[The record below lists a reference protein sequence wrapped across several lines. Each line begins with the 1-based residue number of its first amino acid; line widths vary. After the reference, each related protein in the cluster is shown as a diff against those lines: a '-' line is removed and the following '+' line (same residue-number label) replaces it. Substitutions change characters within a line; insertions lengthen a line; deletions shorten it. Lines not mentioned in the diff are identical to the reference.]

1 MLEAIYN
8 SSCSAENENY
18 YSIKNYQKKERKKRK
33 NTLFILRPTQSSW
46 QWPQVAVIHLFHA
59 WQNSVPNFDGEHDKY
74 WGIRMKTIFVSFKT

>member
-1 MLEAIYN
+1 MKIIIQLKI
-8 SSCSAENENY
+8 
-18 YSIKNYQKKERKKRK
+18 IKKRKKKKKKRK
-33 NTLFILRPTQSSW
+33 NTLFILRATQSSW